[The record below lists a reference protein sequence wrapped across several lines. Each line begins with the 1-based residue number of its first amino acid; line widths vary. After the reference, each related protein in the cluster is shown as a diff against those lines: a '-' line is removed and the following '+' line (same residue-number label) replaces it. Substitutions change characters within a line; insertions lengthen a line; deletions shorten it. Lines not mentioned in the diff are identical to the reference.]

1 MQWKGFFTVS
11 PFQPKYMKNVI
22 LYLAFL
28 FSMQNVSAQ
37 LKTTVRCPPLSVDLL
52 YGKVNELYAKSTIE
66 QIKSSLPCFSE
77 VVEDPS
83 GIKCAG
89 VFYKD
94 LDIIFY
100 TDRNYIEIGKNFKGK
115 LNLPLIGASRSS
127 MFNWLGYPKLKDID
141 WDAYQM
147 SYGTLILYFNKSGKL
162 NKMQISTERTE
173 TIKLCE

>member
-1 MQWKGFFTVS
+1 
-11 PFQPKYMKNVI
+11 MKNFI
-22 LYLAFL
+22 LCLAFL
-28 FSMQNVSAQ
+28 FSILTVSAQ

-52 YGKVNELYAKSTIE
+52 YGKVNELYAKSTID

-77 VVEDPS
+77 VVEEPS
-83 GIKCAG
+83 GMKCAG
-89 VFYKD
+89 VFYKEQ
-94 LDIIFY
+94 DIFFF

-127 MFNWLGYPKLKDID
+127 MFNWLGYPKIKDID

-147 SYGTLILYFNKSGKL
+147 SYGTLILYYNKTGKL
-162 NKMQISTERTE
+162 TKMQISSESTE